1 MTEPDQP
8 AERTAKP
15 AGLGQ
20 AISDQ
25 FSLQATIGGP
35 LGLIESVLPMTLF
48 SVVYGLGAEMVAS
61 LAAAAVPSVGFA
73 IWRLIARQPLTQAIS
88 GALGIG
94 IGAVIALRTGRA
106 ADFVLPS
113 LIKNAAWGVGYAI
126 SILVR
131 WPLVGVLLGFML
143 GEQLHWRSVP
153 ARARAYSRASWVWV
167 GMFAVRLAVQ
177 IPLWMAGAAAAL
189 GLVNVVLGLP
199 LFGLTIWLTWVIV
212 QRVPVAH
219 APGHE
224 HHERAPAH
232 TSHPV
237 DEAGLAVPD

>member
-1 MTEPDQP
+1 MTEPEQP
-8 AERTAKP
+8 AQRTAAP
-15 AGLGQ
+15 AGLAQ
-20 AISDQ
+20 ALSEQ

-48 SVVYGLGAEMVAS
+48 SVMFGLGASMVVCVV
-61 LAAAAVPSVGFA
+61 AAALPSVGFA
-73 IWRLIARQPLTQAIS
+73 IWRLAARQPLTQAVS
-88 GALGIG
+88 GVLGIG

-113 LIKNAAWGVGYAI
+113 LIKNLAWGCGYAI
-126 SILVR
+126 SNLVR
-131 WPLVGVLLGFML
+131 WPLVGVLVGVML
-143 GEQLHWRSVP
+143 GEQFRWRSVP
-153 ARARAYSRASWVWV
+153 ERARAYSRATWVWV

-219 APGHE
+219 PGHA
-224 HHERAPAH
+224 ERVA
-232 TSHPV
+232 
-237 DEAGLAVPD
+237 DEPGVAVSE

>member
-1 MTEPDQP
+1 MTDPGRPVEQ
-8 AERTAKP
+8 AAKP

-20 AISDQ
+20 AISEQ

-48 SVVYGLGAEMVAS
+48 SVVYGLGAAMMPSV
-61 LAAAAVPSVGFA
+61 AAAAVPSVGFA

-88 GALGIG
+88 GVLGIG

-113 LIKNAAWGVGYAI
+113 LIKNAAWAAGYTI

-153 ARARAYSRASWVWV
+153 ARARAYRRASWVWV
-167 GMFAVRLAVQ
+167 GMFVVRLAVQ

-219 APGHE
+219 APGQL
-224 HHERAPAH
+224 APSGPH
-232 TSHPV
+232 
-237 DEAGLAVPD
+237 VPGHVPGPAQVLGEQD